1 MTLETWKKNITLKTE
16 EYLTRR
22 KARKKR
28 KKEKKKKKNVILD
41 WIEAFLWA
49 AVVVLLINQYLFQA
63 YQIPSRS
70 MMNTLLIGDRI
81 FVNKLIFGPELIPGS
96 IKIPG
101 FREPRRGEVII
112 FENPTY
118 ISKGPAFDVVQ
129 RLIYML
135 TLSMVDID
143 RDEEGN
149 PRPHFLIKRAVG
161 MGGDRIRMHLGKLE
175 IKPQGEEAW
184 YSETSFTEYTG
195 LNYPVRRLADI
206 ENTDFARYSGLM
218 QGYRDA
224 DVDTTTLNIPVP
236 QQNGYG
242 SPESFIVSKGREEG
256 MYQARPDINRYSRA
270 YWISEMGW
278 YIPEDRI
285 FPLGDNRDNS
295 RDARYFGPVAQ
306 KKVLGRAMFR
316 YWPPGRIGEIE

>member
-16 EYLTRR
+16 NYLTRR
-22 KARKKR
+22 KAKKIR

-96 IKIPG
+96 LKISG

-161 MGGDRIRMHLGKLE
+161 VGGDRIRMNLGKLE
-175 IKPQGEEAW
+175 IKPQGEKAW
-184 YSETSFTEYTG
+184 YPESSFTEYAG
-195 LNYPVRRLADI
+195 LNYPVRRLAETETI
-206 ENTDFARYSGLM
+206 DFARYSGLR

-224 DVDTTTLNIPVP
+224 DADTSSLNIPVP
-236 QQNGYG
+236 DSG
-242 SPESFIVSKGREEG
+242 SGPPESFVVSKGREEG
-256 MYQARPDINRYSRA
+256 MYQARPDINRYTRA
-270 YWISEMGW
+270 FWISEMGW

-316 YWPPGRIGEIE
+316 YWPPGRIGEIK